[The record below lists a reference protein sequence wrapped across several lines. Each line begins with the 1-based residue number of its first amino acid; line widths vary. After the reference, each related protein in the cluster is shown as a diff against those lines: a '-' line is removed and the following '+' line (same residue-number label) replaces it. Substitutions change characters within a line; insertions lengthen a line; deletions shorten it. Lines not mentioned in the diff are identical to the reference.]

1 MSCTEPEHVWSGG
14 MALEHL
20 CLASVQVDL
29 CSFLLCWLIHLA
41 VGEGWRQKRNFLLE
55 NPSPVNGWDSPAL
68 SHTHT
73 PQRHLENG
81 RGPLP
86 MTVLNQG
93 STCGPGAT
101 CTAQVGWAVR
111 GLPDPL
117 FISAS
122 TCWTSSSH
130 SRQCPWSTT
139 KSLNQMCSHCQAE
152 LRW

>member
-1 MSCTEPEHVWSGG
+1 MSCTGPEHVWLGG

-86 MTVLNQG
+86 MTALNQG

-101 CTAQVGWAVR
+101 CTAQVGVGSQGAPRSTVHFCFYLLDKL
-111 GLPDPL
+111 LPL
-117 FISAS
+117 
-122 TCWTSSSH
+122 TSM
-130 SRQCPWSTT
+130 PMAYNKVF
-139 KSLNQMCSHCQAE
+139 KSDVFSLPG
-152 LRW
+152 